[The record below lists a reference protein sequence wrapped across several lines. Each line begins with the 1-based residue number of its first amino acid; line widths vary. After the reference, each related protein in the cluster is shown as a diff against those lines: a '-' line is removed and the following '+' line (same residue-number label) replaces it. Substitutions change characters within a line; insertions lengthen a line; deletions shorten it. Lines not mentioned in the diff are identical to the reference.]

1 LGLLLGDGVHG
12 AELGEE
18 ILLGRQ
24 GQEVRVGEDGVE
36 IFAHRNNSFHYTL
49 QKGEKLSLGGQLVKG
64 IYNFG
69 GAERSERKS
78 FAQCLGSQFA
88 PGGGG

>member
-1 LGLLLGDGVHG
+1 MV

-36 IFAHRNNSFHYTL
+36 IFAHSKTTPFTIPSKR
-49 QKGEKLSLGGQLVKG
+49 G
-64 IYNFG
+64 
-69 GAERSERKS
+69 KS
-78 FAQCLGSQFA
+78 CLGEDNL
-88 PGGGG
+88 